1 MNLAK
6 LTDRVKAIL
15 TAPKSEWPLLA
26 AEPASVGSLYT
37 GYIMILA
44 ALPVIAAFIK
54 SSLIGYG
61 LLGVT
66 IRIPI
71 MSGLAHAVASYLVS
85 LLVVYVVALVI
96 DALAPT
102 FGGEKNRVQALK
114 ATAYAWTATWIA
126 GVAIIIPWLGWLI
139 ALAGVVYAIY
149 LLYLGLPPTM
159 KCPPERAG
167 AYTAVSVILAI
178 ILSWVLG
185 IIIAAVIGSNMPG
198 NTVFDGAHAIP
209 HTGAVMTGIG
219 VPGYAAALAA
229 PGSATFDVA
238 RTSLSNC

>member
-15 TAPKSEWPLLA
+15 TTPKTEWPLLA
-26 AEPASVGSLYT
+26 AEPANIGGLYT

-44 ALPVIAAFIK
+44 AIPAIATFIK
-54 SSLIGYG
+54 SSLIGYD

-66 IRIPI
+66 MRIP
-71 MSGLAHAVASYLVS
+71 MLSGLGHAIATYLVS
-85 LLVVYVVALVI
+85 LLVVYLVALII

-114 ATAYAWTATWIA
+114 ATAYAWTATWVA

-139 ALAGVVYAIY
+139 VLAGVVYAIY

-167 AYTAVSVILAI
+167 AYTAVSVIVAI
-178 ILSWVLG
+178 VVSWLLG
-185 IIIAAVIGSNMPG
+185 MIVAAVIGSPMG
-198 NTVFDGAHAIP
+198 NAALDGARAIQP
-209 HTGAVMTGIG
+209 TSATVSDTGAASYARAVPAP
-219 VPGYAAALAA
+219 VPGA
-229 PGSATFDVA
+229 FDVA
-238 RTSLSNC
+238 RTTIGSC

>member
-15 TAPKSEWPLLA
+15 TTPKSEWPLLA

-44 ALPVIAAFIK
+44 ALPAIAAFIK
-54 SSLIGYG
+54 SSLIGYD
-61 LLGVT
+61 LLGMT
-66 IRIPI
+66 MRLPI

-102 FGGEKNRVQALK
+102 FGGEKNLVQALK
-114 ATAYAWTATWIA
+114 ATAYAWTASWVA

-178 ILSWVLG
+178 VLSWVLG
-185 IIIAAVIGSNMPG
+185 LIIAAVIGTSMPG
-198 NTVFDGAHAIP
+198 HAFP
-209 HTGAVMTGIG
+209 QTGAVMTGSG
-219 VPGYAAALAA
+219 VPGYAAAVAA
-229 PGSATFDVA
+229 PAAPAFDVA
-238 RTSLSNC
+238 PRAIGNC

>member
-26 AEPASVGSLYT
+26 AEPASVRSLYT

-44 ALPVIAAFIK
+44 ALPAIAVFIR
-54 SSLIGYG
+54 SSLIGSSV
-61 LLGVT
+61 LGMT
-66 IRIPI
+66 MRLPL
-71 MSGLAHAVASYLVS
+71 MSGLAHAVRAYLVS

-114 ATAYAWTATWIA
+114 AIAYAWTASWIA
-126 GVAIIIPWLGWLI
+126 GVAIIIPWLGGLVV
-139 ALAGVVYAIY
+139 LAGVVYAVY

-167 AYTAVSVILAI
+167 AYTAVCVIVAFV
-178 ILSWVLG
+178 LSWVLG
-185 IIIAAVIGSNMPG
+185 MIILAVIGGSMPG
-198 NTVFDGAHAIP
+198 NTVFGGAP
-209 HTGAVMTGIG
+209 VVPQTGAMAGNGI
-219 VPGYAAALAA
+219 PAYAAAIAA
-229 PGSATFDVA
+229 PALTAFPVA
-238 RTSLSNC
+238 RRPAGAC

>member
-15 TAPKSEWPLLA
+15 TTPKSEWPLLA

-44 ALPVIAAFIK
+44 ALPAIAAFIK
-54 SSLIGYG
+54 SSLIGYD
-61 LLGVT
+61 LLGMT
-66 IRIPI
+66 MRLPI

-102 FGGEKNRVQALK
+102 FGGEKNLVKALK
-114 ATAYAWTATWIA
+114 ATAYAWTASWVA

-159 KCPPERAG
+159 KCPSERAG

-178 ILSWVLG
+178 VLSWVLG
-185 IIIAAVIGSNMPG
+185 LIIAAVIGTSMPG
-198 NTVFDGAHAIP
+198 HAFP
-209 HTGAVMTGIG
+209 QTGAAMTGSG
-219 VPGYAAALAA
+219 VPGYAAAVAA
-229 PGSATFDVA
+229 PAAPAFDVGPRA
-238 RTSLSNC
+238 IGSC

>member
-15 TAPKSEWPLLA
+15 TTPKSEWPLLA

-37 GYIMILA
+37 GYIMVLA
-44 ALPVIAAFIK
+44 ALPAIAAFIK
-54 SSLIGYG
+54 SSLIGYS

-66 IRIPI
+66 MRIPI
-71 MSGLAHAVASYLVS
+71 MSGLVHAVASYLVS

-96 DALAPT
+96 DTLAPT

-114 ATAYAWTATWIA
+114 ATAYAWTATWVA

-139 ALAGVVYAIY
+139 VLAGVVYAIY

-185 IIIAAVIGSNMPG
+185 MIIAAVIGSTMPG
-198 NTVFDGAHAIP
+198 NSAFDGP
-209 HTGAVMTGIG
+209 HVVPQTGAVMTGSG
-219 VPGYAAALAA
+219 MTGYAAAVAA
-229 PGSATFDVA
+229 PDPAMLDGPRTAIGS
-238 RTSLSNC
+238 R

>member
-15 TAPKSEWPLLA
+15 TTPKTEWPLLA
-26 AEPASVGSLYT
+26 AEPANVGGLYT

-44 ALPVIAAFIK
+44 AIPAIATFIK
-54 SSLIGYG
+54 SSLIGYD

-66 IRIPI
+66 MRIP
-71 MSGLAHAVASYLVS
+71 MLSGLGHAIATYLVS
-85 LLVVYVVALVI
+85 LLVVYLVALII

-114 ATAYAWTATWIA
+114 ATAYAWTATWVA
-126 GVAIIIPWLGWLI
+126 GAAIIIPWLGWFI
-139 ALAGVVYAIY
+139 VLAGVVYAIY

-167 AYTAVSVILAI
+167 AYTAVSVIVAI
-178 ILSWVLG
+178 VVSWLLG
-185 IIIAAVIGSNMPG
+185 MIVAAVIGSPMG
-198 NTVFDGAHAIP
+198 NAALDGARAIQP
-209 HTGAVMTGIG
+209 TSATVSDTGAASYAPAVPAP
-219 VPGYAAALAA
+219 VPGA
-229 PGSATFDVA
+229 FDVA
-238 RTSLSNC
+238 RTTIGSC

>member
-15 TAPKSEWPLLA
+15 TTPKTEWPSLA

-44 ALPVIAAFIK
+44 AIPAIAAFIK

-61 LLGVT
+61 MLGVT
-66 IRIPI
+66 VRIPI

-85 LLVVYVVALVI
+85 LLVVYVVALII

-114 ATAYAWTATWIA
+114 ATAYAWTATWVA
-126 GVAIIIPWLGWLI
+126 GIAIIIPWLGWLI
-139 ALAGVVYAIY
+139 VLAGVVYAIY

-167 AYTAVSVILAI
+167 AYTAVSVLLAI
-178 ILSWVLG
+178 VLSWVLG
-185 IIIAAVIGSNMPG
+185 MVIAAVIGSSMPG
-198 NTVFDGAHAIP
+198 NTVFDGTRVSP
-209 HTGAVMTGIG
+209 QTGAVMTGNG
-219 VPGYAAALAA
+219 VPGYAAA
-229 PGSATFDVA
+229 ATFDTT
-238 RTSLSNC
+238 RTAIGHC

>member
-15 TAPKSEWPLLA
+15 TTPKSEWPPLA

-44 ALPVIAAFIK
+44 ALPAIAAFIK
-54 SSLIGYG
+54 SSLIGYD
-61 LLGVT
+61 LLGMT
-66 IRIPI
+66 MRLPI

-114 ATAYAWTATWIA
+114 ATAYAWTASWVA
-126 GVAIIIPWLGWLI
+126 GMAIIIPWLGWLI

-178 ILSWVLG
+178 VLSWVLG
-185 IIIAAVIGSNMPG
+185 MIIAAVIGSSMPG
-198 NTVFDGAHAIP
+198 HAFP
-209 HTGAVMTGIG
+209 QTGAVTTGSG
-219 VPGYAAALAA
+219 VPGYAAAVPA
-229 PGSATFDVA
+229 PASPAFDVFA
-238 RTSLSNC
+238 HRAIGSC

>member
-15 TAPKSEWPLLA
+15 TTPKSEWPLLA

-44 ALPVIAAFIK
+44 ALPAIAAFIK
-54 SSLIGYG
+54 SSLIGYD
-61 LLGVT
+61 LLGMT
-66 IRIPI
+66 MRLPI

-102 FGGEKNRVQALK
+102 FGGEKNLVQALK
-114 ATAYAWTATWIA
+114 ATAYAWTASWVA

-178 ILSWVLG
+178 VLSWVLG
-185 IIIAAVIGSNMPG
+185 LIIAAVIGTSMPG
-198 NTVFDGAHAIP
+198 HAFP
-209 HTGAVMTGIG
+209 QTGAAMTGSG
-219 VPGYAAALAA
+219 VPGYAAAVAA
-229 PGSATFDVA
+229 PAFDVGPRA
-238 RTSLSNC
+238 IGSC